1 MVKVGVLGNGKLG
14 KIIIDAL
21 NKGLAPECEFIGAA
35 SRSLGITVFDLI
47 EDGADIIIEAAT
59 PDALKSCIVD
69 ILKKGVSVIPL
80 STGIFADPDCLE
92 AVYRAAK
99 ESGAKVYLPHGAEGA
114 FDLASTFSL
123 VPGMKA
129 TVIQNIPDH
138 SGIKTGTFIDDMP
151 REFKGSV
158 LEGFALSPA
167 HLNVAIETAIAC
179 GGFDNTSFEIRVPE
193 DGRMGFS
200 LELENDKAEAVL
212 NIKNKIIPG
221 TPPDRS
227 MIALSAVSM
236 LNRITS
242 PITF

>member
-35 SRSLGITVFDLI
+35 SRSIGITVFDLI
-47 EDGADIIIEAAT
+47 EDGAEIIIEAAT
-59 PDALKSCIVD
+59 PEALKGCIVD
-69 ILKKGVSVIPL
+69 ILKNGVSVIPL
-80 STGIFADPDCLE
+80 STGIFADPDCFE
-92 AVYRAAK
+92 EVYKAAK
-99 ESGAKVYLPHGAEGA
+99 GSGAKVYLPHGAEGA

-123 VPGMKA
+123 LPEMKA

-138 SGIKTGTFIDDMP
+138 SGIKTGTFIDEMP

-200 LELENDKAEAVL
+200 LELENDRAEATLTV
-212 NIKNKIIPG
+212 KSKPVPG
-221 TPPDRS
+221 GPPDRS
-227 MIALSAVSM
+227 MIALSTISL

-242 PITF
+242 PISF